1 MQVNQS
7 ARGLPICGYRV
18 FAGTIRLARSRRKCY
33 IRAKRYWEGQY
44 RVGAISARTLQ
55 TGFDAALAI
64 TAHAD
69 AAAWRRR
76 QALEF
81 SPAMWYEDV

>member
-1 MQVNQS
+1 M
-7 ARGLPICGYRV
+7 
-18 FAGTIRLARSRRKCY
+18 FAGTMRLARSRRQRY

-44 RVGAISARTLQ
+44 RAGFISARALQ

-69 AAAWRRR
+69 AATWRRR
-76 QALEF
+76 QGLEF
-81 SPAMWYEDV
+81 SPAMWYEEV